1 MSETAAFFQRH
12 SDVILRILYALVI
25 VAVGLVIARVASGM
39 VSRSMHRRGHPRA
52 VTLAPILKTLT
63 FILLGGVAI
72 ITGLDKLGVP
82 IGTVLAGA
90 GVLGL
95 AVGFGAQTLVK
106 DCLSGF
112 FLILDGVLAQGD
124 LVEVDGSRGT
134 VESVGLR
141 MTQVRNFDGR
151 LFYIPNG
158 EIKVVA
164 NYNRGWARAIV
175 EVGVSYEQDVARG
188 LRVLER
194 VGAEWADEHADLVL
208 EAPEA
213 QGVLGLNASDVG
225 VRLLCKIQNDGGG
238 KVFEVERDL
247 RRRVKAAFDDAGVE
261 IPFPRTVIYHRADAA
276 ENDAGAEAAE

>member
-1 MSETAAFFQRH
+1 MSDAAAFFQRH
-12 SDVILRILYALVI
+12 SDLILRVIYALAI
-25 VAVGLVIARVASGM
+25 AGIGLVLARVAAGM
-39 VSRSMHRRGHPRA
+39 VARNLHRRGHPRA

-63 FILLGGVAI
+63 FVVLGGVAI
-72 ITGLDKLGVP
+72 VTGLDKLGVP

-95 AVGFGAQTLVK
+95 AIGFGAQTLVK

-124 LVEVDGSRGT
+124 LVELDGSTGT

-151 LFYIPNG
+151 LFYVPNG
-158 EIKVVA
+158 EIKTVA

-188 LRVLER
+188 LRVLEQ
-194 VGAEWADEHADLVL
+194 VGAEWAAENRDLVI
-208 EAPEA
+208 EEPEA
-213 QGVLGLNASDVG
+213 QGVMGLNASDVG
-225 VRLLCKIQNDGGG
+225 VRLLCKIKNEGGG
-238 KVFEVERDL
+238 TVFGVERDL
-247 RRRVKAAFDDAGVE
+247 RRKVKAAFDEAGVE
-261 IPFPRTVIYHRADAA
+261 IPFPRTVVYHRAENDDDAA
-276 ENDAGAEAAE
+276 AEAAE

>member
-1 MSETAAFFQRH
+1 MSETAAFFQQH
-12 SDVILRILYALVI
+12 SDVILRISYALVI
-25 VAVGLVIARVASGM
+25 VVVGLVIARVASGM
-39 VSRSMHRRGHPRA
+39 VARSMHRRGHPRA

-124 LVEVDGSRGT
+124 LVELDGSRGT

-158 EIKVVA
+158 EIKTVA

-188 LRVLER
+188 LRVLDQ
-194 VGAEWADEHADLVL
+194 VGADWAAEHSELVL
-208 EAPEA
+208 EPPEA

-225 VRLLCKIQNDGGG
+225 VRLLCKIKNDGGG

-261 IPFPRTVIYHRADAA
+261 IPFPRTVIYHRA
-276 ENDAGAEAAE
+276 ENDTTAEAAE

>member
-12 SDVILRILYALVI
+12 SDVILRISYALVI

-124 LVEVDGSRGT
+124 LVELDGSRGT

-158 EIKVVA
+158 EIKTVA

-188 LRVLER
+188 LRVLDQ
-194 VGAEWADEHADLVL
+194 VGADWAAEHSELVL
-208 EAPEA
+208 EPPEA

-225 VRLLCKIQNDGGG
+225 VRLLCKIKNDGGG

-261 IPFPRTVIYHRADAA
+261 IPFPRTVIYHRA
-276 ENDAGAEAAE
+276 ENDTTAEAAE